1 VKIRLVG
8 QNGKTRLHVP
18 KGNPW
23 ESFLKELTSSGKH
36 EIEVGLFKKF
46 DFLVMNYPSLMNLLY
61 ATLMGIPANRR
72 ILVIWEPEVV
82 KNLNFQPRFLQK
94 FKNIFAASP
103 IWAKRA
109 GAKKINWP
117 QTLFQDNL
125 NQFNDWK
132 LRDSKKLVMIQGNK
146 FSANSNEKYSLRR
159 EVLSAPEIGP
169 LVDLFG
175 PSWNRGRLFD
185 FVSWLRASFRELTLQ
200 PHFRTLK
207 GAGKKYKNYLGEV
220 ENKWS
225 VLRNYRYCIVIENSS
240 DFVSE
245 KLFDAVSMGCLPLY
259 VGPNLENFGIT
270 LPDVLTCGQ
279 EVNDIV
285 DKFNYLT
292 SKSDSELL
300 QLSIDLYN
308 TLKPFSEENS
318 ARNVLG
324 KLGGEISKIISD

>member
-1 VKIRLVG
+1 
-8 QNGKTRLHVP
+8 
-18 KGNPW
+18 
-23 ESFLKELTSSGKH
+23 
-36 EIEVGLFKKF
+36 
-46 DFLVMNYPSLMNLLY
+46 M
-61 ATLMGIPANRR
+61 
-72 ILVIWEPEVV
+72 
-82 KNLNFQPRFLQK
+82 
-94 FKNIFAASP
+94 
-103 IWAKRA
+103 
-109 GAKKINWP
+109 
-117 QTLFQDNL
+117 
-125 NQFNDWK
+125 
-132 LRDSKKLVMIQGNK
+132 
-146 FSANSNEKYSLRR
+146 
-159 EVLSAPEIGP
+159 
-169 LVDLFG
+169 
-175 PSWNRGRLFD
+175 
-185 FVSWLRASFRELTLQ
+185 
-200 PHFRTLK
+200 
-207 GAGKKYKNYLGEV
+207 

-324 KLGGEISKIISD
+324 KLGREISKIISD